1 MNEISPVAKA
11 INILRHIAQQEAP
24 VTLANLSRAVGLPKP
39 TAYHLGRVLERAGLI
54 SRDPLSRRYQLGSA
68 FETLA
73 LSALRN
79 GVSQNTRRL
88 HMENLSQK
96 IGERI
101 NLGVLSGGKALY
113 VVGVGSGS
121 GLGVGLIGEDPLD
134 GVVER
139 KPALAGQLVD
149 GHAGEVLVDRPEV
162 EPGVLLVGDL
172 GVPVGEA
179 VGLVKQD
186 AGVLGHEH
194 NAGELIRPGLLIEE
208 GLDGRDELP
217 LVRLGLGDGDR
228 LRVFDDLGRDGQELV
243 RGRFLDRRPEQEV
256 LAAARLDQEGR
267 PEGELGPHP
276 CRRGASS
283 RPSPGGVCSGRR
295 PS

>member
-113 VVGVGSGS
+113 VEWVESASELRVEVKPGTRLPLHCSANGKLLLAYSPPAVREGVLGSAPFPAHTRNTITTAEALSAELAAIRRRGYA
-121 GLGVGLIGEDPLD
+121 EDNEEFLD
-134 GVVER
+134 GVIC
-139 KPALAGQLVD
+139 LA
-149 GHAGEVLVDRPEV
+149 
-162 EPGVLLVGDL
+162 
-172 GVPVGEA
+172 VPVRNRGGRVVAGLALMA
-179 VGLVKQD
+179 V
-186 AGVLGHEH
+186 AT
-194 NAGELIRPGLLIEE
+194 R
-208 GLDGRDELP
+208 LP
-217 LVRLGLGDGDR
+217 LEKARRYLP
-228 LRVFDDLGRDGQELV
+228 DLLACAEALSAELV
-243 RGRFLDRRPEQEV
+243 SAADRSES
-256 LAAARLDQEGR
+256 
-267 PEGELGPHP
+267 GP
-276 CRRGASS
+276 A
-283 RPSPGGVCSGRR
+283 
-295 PS
+295 